1 MGKPLLQSLNEI
13 KGMNH
18 RIRSMIAMAP
28 NVLEKKII
36 LENSNGYL
44 GIEREPVGNV
54 LIISPWNYPLLTTVN
69 TLIPSILAGNSVLIK
84 HSPYT
89 PFCGEVFQTA
99 AEEAGVKGIIQ
110 NCMVDIAVCQ
120 HLLSHPKVNYVSFTG
135 KILLKKLFLSIN
147 L

>member
-1 MGKPLLQSLNEI
+1 
-13 KGMNH
+13 
-18 RIRSMIAMAP
+18 MIAMAP
-28 NVLEKKII
+28 KVLEKRII

-44 GIEREPVGNV
+44 GIEREPIGNV

-99 AEEAGVKGIIQ
+99 AEEAGVKGVIQ

-120 HLLSHPKVNYVSFTG
+120 HLLSHPEVDYVSFTG
-135 KILLKKLFLSIN
+135 RYCIQIILLKYLWKK
-147 L
+147 